1 MQSIV
6 KYFAAMLI
14 GSAVAGGLGSVLGI
28 ILAAISPELV
38 KGMLYTETEAIV
50 RYAAGSGLVWGFL
63 LGGVGMGFCIF
74 VSALTSAI
82 RYRADKQTG
91 Q

>member
-1 MQSIV
+1 MNAIV
-6 KYFAAMLI
+6 KYFAAMLV
-14 GSAVAGGLGSVLGI
+14 GSAVAGIIGSVLGI

-50 RYAAGSGLVWGFL
+50 RYSAASGLIWGFL

-82 RYRADKQTG
+82 RYRVDKLG
-91 Q
+91 ER